1 MGIAMVASFLYIIV
15 MRYVLD
21 DSPLRLPLVIFPPSL
36 TYSKVIVI
44 LHFIKQFV
52 TFMFPMMQIVIPQKI
67 MLDKYT
73 VFYFP
78 WDWQLSLEKMSVHK
92 IYVKLC

>member
-36 TYSKVIVI
+36 TYSK
-44 LHFIKQFV
+44 
-52 TFMFPMMQIVIPQKI
+52 
-67 MLDKYT
+67 
-73 VFYFP
+73 
-78 WDWQLSLEKMSVHK
+78 
-92 IYVKLC
+92 